1 MASPI
6 GEFEVLV
13 LMAVLRLG
21 REALPPA
28 VRAEIENRTGRAV
41 SRGAVY
47 ITLERLEVKGLL
59 ASRPVDGSGRTR
71 RLYHV
76 PARGVRAVKRT
87 LTALGQMRAG
97 LEPILG
103 EA

>member
-1 MASPI
+1 
-6 GEFEVLV
+6 
-13 LMAVLRLG
+13 MAVLRLG
-21 REALPPA
+21 RAAFPPT
-28 VRAEIENRTGRAV
+28 VRAEIEIRTKRGV

-59 ASRPVDGSGRTR
+59 VSKTLEEGGRTR
-71 RLYHV
+71 RQYHV
-76 PARGVRAVKRT
+76 PARGVRAIRRT
-87 LTALGQMRAG
+87 LTALEQMREG